1 MSNKI
6 EVFSFSNISATPAS
20 FILRGGNYGLTVSA
34 VFGGG
39 NVALQRLS
47 PDGSTYVT
55 VITAL
60 TAAGYASANLPN
72 GTYRLLITT
81 ATAVYADVVSIAT
94 PL

>member
-6 EVFSFSNISATPAS
+6 EVFSFSNIAATPAS

-39 NVALQRLS
+39 NVALQRLT

-72 GTYRLLITT
+72 GTYRLSITT